1 MPCYAIGMK
10 IGDLVKHPAGV
21 ENVCKE
27 TYAMGLVLDTYP
39 GGPGSWK
46 KRVKVKWHRKE
57 SHLLY
62 YEDQLEV
69 ISEAR

>member
-1 MPCYAIGMK
+1 MK

-27 TYAMGLVLDTYP
+27 TYAMGLVLDVCAASS
-39 GGPGSWK
+39 GF
-46 KRVKVKWHRKE
+46 KRQVKVKWHRKQ
-57 SHLLY
+57 SYLLY